1 LEQSTLLERNM
12 KPRLSRNRA
21 FVLLTGLVFTAGAL
35 SASAAPTV
43 NYADQVGDTVSYTSI
58 AETTLTAGDP
68 DELFGTPTIAGNT
81 LNFDPVS
88 FSSFSSSSEFGD
100 PDDET
105 AGRLTFDVEAFA
117 GNTIDLIELVEAGE
131 TDIIDVFGLG
141 TADTFSTVQGDVT
154 LTIFE
159 VDGSTLGGGR
169 WL

>member
-1 LEQSTLLERNM
+1 M

-117 GNTIDLIELVEAGE
+117 GNTIDLIDLIDLIELVEAGE